1 MGAVMTPMSGMLVRR
16 FEEQFTPHGLGY
28 LYRENR
34 VGAAIWVSVQ
44 EQANFIATFVCTL
57 ERLWWQTVIGFATV
71 LAALAAAAVMLG
83 LHPATGGFQLLLGLA
98 SAAVMLGYV
107 QLLGRR
113 YRAPARVLADRTP
126 DGPALD
132 RVEARR
138 LAAESQPWT
147 VFLTGP
153 LSLAL
158 LWALRGP
165 RHDLLA
171 GWHLAWVIG
180 TAAYV
185 AAMAFFAWRKWRIV
199 HGGPAQSWPQ

>member
-1 MGAVMTPMSGMLVRR
+1 MMTPVSGMLIRR
-16 FEEQFTPHGLGY
+16 FDEQFTPHGLGY
-28 LYRENR
+28 FYRENR
-34 VGAAIWVSVQ
+34 VGAAIWISVQ
-44 EQANFIATFVCTL
+44 ERADFVASFVRGL
-57 ERLWWQTVIGFATV
+57 ERLWWQTMIGFAV
-71 LAALAAAAVMLG
+71 MLVALAAAALVFG
-83 LHPATGGFQLLLGLA
+83 LHPATGGFRLLLGLA
-98 SAAVMLGYV
+98 STGVMFGYV

-113 YRAPARVLADRTP
+113 YRAPARVLTDRTP
-126 DGPALD
+126 DGPALN
-132 RVEARR
+132 RVEARK

-158 LWALRGP
+158 LWALLGP

-171 GWHLAWVIG
+171 GWHLAWLVG

-199 HGGPAQSWPQ
+199 RGDAAQA